1 MTLGSDI
8 AAALPEIRA
17 HAESLM
23 QDTCVIT
30 DPVGGA
36 WDEETGSGSS
46 GETPTPVYAGPC
58 RVRMPSAGSGKA
70 DAGETAWP
78 QADLVVSLPISGSS
92 AVKVGDIVQIT
103 YRPHDA
109 GSATDSYTVVGLHS
123 QTYSTSRRLAC
134 RRDDRD

>member
-1 MTLGSDI
+1 MIVDDLAT
-8 AAALPEIRA
+8 ALPVLRA

-58 RVRMPSAGSGKA
+58 RVRMPRAGAGKA

-78 QADLVVSLPISGSS
+78 QADLIVSLPISGSS

-109 GSATDSYTVVGLHS
+109 GSATDSYAVVGLHS
-123 QTYSTSRRLAC
+123 QTHATSRRLAC